1 MASINRLT
9 LLSAARITPNQGVEP
24 PLPEEPQQAP
34 HQESIMQHEVRLAR
48 VQSHF
53 VQALCTCG
61 WVSAAR
67 RAESLAAQEGRDHS
81 ILYDGAFNEDVPDH

>member
-1 MASINRLT
+1 
-9 LLSAARITPNQGVEP
+9 
-24 PLPEEPQQAP
+24 
-34 HQESIMQHEVRLAR
+34 MQHEVRLAR